1 MNTICGIDCSGCP
14 MKENCKGCAETSGKP
29 FGGECVTA
37 ECYKTG
43 GEICFKVYK
52 EALIEEF
59 NALGIADM
67 PKITEIC
74 WYVNTEV
81 TVQMLK
87 LWYMR
92 GDSFYVKYFKRS

>member
-67 PKITEIC
+67 SKITELC
-74 WYVNTEV
+74 QLCGSFVNPEYTLPNGADAEIV
-81 TVQMLK
+81 V
-87 LWYMR
+87 Y
-92 GDSFYVKYFKRS
+92 KRR